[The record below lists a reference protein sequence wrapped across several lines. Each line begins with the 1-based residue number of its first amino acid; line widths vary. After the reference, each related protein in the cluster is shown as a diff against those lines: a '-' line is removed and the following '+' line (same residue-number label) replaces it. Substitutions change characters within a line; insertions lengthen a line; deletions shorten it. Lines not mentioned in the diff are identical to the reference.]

1 MFTLSPWVYHRAM
14 IHGAYVIMVVE
25 HISNKEKVI
34 LLGAILQGAAQVI
47 THPNGFNII
56 PEKGAAGAASQL
68 WLQSCDASHVCVQR
82 KRR

>member
-1 MFTLSPWVYHRAM
+1 M

-47 THPNGFNII
+47 I
-56 PEKGAAGAASQL
+56 KGSL
-68 WLQSCDASHVCVQR
+68 LLFME
-82 KRR
+82 

>member
-1 MFTLSPWVYHRAM
+1 M

-56 PEKGAAGAASQL
+56 PE
-68 WLQSCDASHVCVQR
+68 HVQNL
-82 KRR
+82 KRQAN